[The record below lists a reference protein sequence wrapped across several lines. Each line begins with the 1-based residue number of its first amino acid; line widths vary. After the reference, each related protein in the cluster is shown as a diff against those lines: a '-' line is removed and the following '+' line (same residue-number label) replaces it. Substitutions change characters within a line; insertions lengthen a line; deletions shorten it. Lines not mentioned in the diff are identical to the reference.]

1 MTMDGRGLTNRF
13 THWAEM
19 GAGFFLAFVML
30 LTFTSVTLRYLF
42 NISIPD
48 AYDLGRNMLGV
59 LIFWGIAVTGFRGEH
74 ITVDMVW
81 SALPP
86 KGKRTLD
93 FIGILFTILCMVA
106 FSYAMTGR
114 MLDVYHTGE
123 ATYDTS
129 TPIWP
134 FYALAW
140 AGTVAAVILLIVRLV
155 RFVQNPAASEAAP
168 VAASH

>member
-1 MTMDGRGLTNRF
+1 MDGRGLTNRF

-30 LTFTSVTLRYLF
+30 LTFTSVMLRYAF

-48 AYDLGRNMLGV
+48 SYDLGRNMLGV

-86 KGKRTLD
+86 KGKRVLD
-93 FIGILFTILCMVA
+93 LVGIAFTILCMVT
-106 FSYAMTGR
+106 FCWAMTGR
-114 MLDVYHTGE
+114 AIDVFYTCE

-134 FYALAW
+134 FYTLAW

-155 RFVQNPAASEAAP
+155 RHLQNPASDEAAP
-168 VAASH
+168 MTPSH